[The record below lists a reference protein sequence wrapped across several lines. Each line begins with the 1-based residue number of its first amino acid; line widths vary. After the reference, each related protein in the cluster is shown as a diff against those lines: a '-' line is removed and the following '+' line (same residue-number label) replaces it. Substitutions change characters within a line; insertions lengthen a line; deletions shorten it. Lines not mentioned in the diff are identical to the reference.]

1 MFDASFNRGLTWDSF
16 SAAITQSGGQSPA
29 EFADIQAALL
39 FLRGILGEDYV
50 EQANRIYAHP
60 FLGLA
65 VFSWPGLRQEFLNWI
80 GHVRLLQDC
89 TNVREV
95 LDDLRLP
102 TKAAHA
108 YALLEASGQLLRQGF
123 RISFEPKT
131 NTDDFPFRPDALV
144 ELPPTGE
151 KLYLEVSCQSLTQ
164 RQVSAFD
171 AMAAC
176 ERPVK
181 EHFEVL
187 KCSFRLQRIPAPEHL
202 DELTDQIRGAART
215 VLFGGHLVEVEDKGV
230 LLMGICHRDNTEEL
244 DMWRAAHGI
253 HFEGYEGPV
262 DSVSEIDEL
271 KRKMRSKQK
280 QLPRG
285 FPNLLYIENHHIFSH
300 YPVSVFH
307 LDLQEEVFQHSN
319 LAFVLIRGSNGSGR
333 QEVSEVRPYGEHRFE
348 RRVNEGHV
356 RHTLLL
362 SNRFTEF
369 APSHH
374 LAKLVT
380 QSFLSSGAI

>member
-1 MFDASFNRGLTWDSF
+1 MSNASFNRGLTWDYF
-16 SAAITQSGGQSPA
+16 SAAITQSEGQCPA
-29 EFADIQAALL
+29 EFADVPAALQ
-39 FLRGILGEDYV
+39 FLRGVLGEDYV
-50 EQANRIYAHP
+50 EQANRVYAHP

-65 VFSWPGLRQEFLNWI
+65 VFSWPGLRQQFLNWI
-80 GHVRLLQDC
+80 GHVHSLRDC
-89 TNVREV
+89 TNVRQV

-108 YALLEASGQLLRQGF
+108 YALLEASGQLLQQGF

-144 ELPPTGE
+144 ELPATGE

-176 ERPVK
+176 EHPVK

-187 KCSFRLQRIPAPEHL
+187 KCSFRLRRIPAPEHL
-202 DELTDQIRGAART
+202 DELTDQIRVAVQT
-215 VLFGGHLVEVEDKGV
+215 VLSSGHLVEVEDNGV
-230 LLMGICHRDNTEEL
+230 LSMGICRRDNTQEL

-262 DSVSEIDEL
+262 DSVNEIDEL

-285 FPNLLYIENHHIFSH
+285 YPNLLYIENHHVFSH

-307 LDLQEEVFQHSN
+307 LDLQEELFQHSN
-319 LAFVLIRGSNGSGR
+319 LAFVLVRGSNGSGR
-333 QEVSEVRPYGEHRFE
+333 EEVSEFRSYGEHRFE
-348 RRVNEGHV
+348 RRVSEGHV

-369 APSHH
+369 VPSNH